1 LYSTVSHS
9 RMLSVFHCHIFWCW
23 IVLHCLPFSDA
34 KVYATA
40 PFSDAEAHS
49 TVRTTCC
56 MSKYSIRLYGAV
68 RIMLLRRAR
77 SITRGTGRGGPW
89 KSRLFWVLQWLRRCL
104 RPWYWSAPLFLDPRY
119 RPRLIF
125 ALPPCT
131 LVQVPDAGAEENE
144 GPAARAHCAL
154 SRRLPRAR
162 YKLTRVHLILA
173 KVKYGVRSPKF
184 IWVPV

>member
-131 LVQVPDAGAEENE
+131 
-144 GPAARAHCAL
+144 GPWCWSWREWRTCSTSTLRA
-154 SRRLPRAR
+154 
-162 YKLTRVHLILA
+162 
-173 KVKYGVRSPKF
+173 F
-184 IWVPV
+184 